1 MDSGP
6 DCWRG
11 GPGAD
16 PPPGLA
22 SPTYRITFDSCE
34 TPSAPSLPCSWN
46 AVCTLSTLLSGV
58 GDVTRAPKAC
68 PLHALAHLIAAKPCR
83 CPAFDRSWE
92 GLYAIKRAGFGLHAG
107 PGRQVGWKPQR
118 LRSYQ
123 VFCQE
128 KTHANRPEI
137 PRFRQ
142 LQPIRNLAAYL
153 IAYKPRPRGQETQ
166 LGAGF
171 VRYQMCGFWA
181 VWSSTV
187 AGLIAAKL
195 GLKGHRRMG
204 PRGFCSYQM

>member
-1 MDSGP
+1 M
-6 DCWRG
+6 
-11 GPGAD
+11 
-16 PPPGLA
+16 
-22 SPTYRITFDSCE
+22 
-34 TPSAPSLPCSWN
+34 
-46 AVCTLSTLLSGV
+46 
-58 GDVTRAPKAC
+58 TRAPKAC

-92 GLYAIKRAGFGLHAG
+92 GLYAIKRAGFGLRAG

-137 PRFRQ
+137 PWFRQ

-153 IAYKPRPRGQETQ
+153 IAYKPRPRGQETR

-181 VWSSTV
+181 VWSSAV
-187 AGLIAAKL
+187 AGLIAAKP
-195 GLKGHRRMG
+195 GLKGHRRLR
-204 PRGFCSYQM
+204 PRGFAAIRCDAVGVGGVDYEAAKPGVEVSRLELVVGTFGRRKAGD